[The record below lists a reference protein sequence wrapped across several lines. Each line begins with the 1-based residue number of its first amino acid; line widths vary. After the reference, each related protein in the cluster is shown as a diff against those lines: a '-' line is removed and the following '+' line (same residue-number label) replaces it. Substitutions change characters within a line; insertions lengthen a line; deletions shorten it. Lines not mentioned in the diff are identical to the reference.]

1 MDQLWLPGIS
11 SISSMVYVM
20 TKEKQR
26 IGNLG
31 ESAACEHL
39 TKRGLEIL
47 VRNYRTP
54 HGEIDIIARDG
65 DTIRFC
71 EVKTRTSDLFGN
83 PEEAVTESK
92 MQHLIDSAEHYL
104 QSNNLDDIN
113 WQIDVIAVEID
124 DRNNVF
130 RISRYENVESD
141 E

>member
-1 MDQLWLPGIS
+1 
-11 SISSMVYVM
+11 MVYVM

>member
-1 MDQLWLPGIS
+1 VDQLWLPGIS